1 MVPASWA
8 AAIRIRIAAVDRD
21 AGNAAADTAV
31 EGTVVADIAVAAD
44 KAASVETTVEVEVVA
59 VDSS

>member
-8 AAIRIRIAAVDRD
+8 AAIHIRIAAVDRD
-21 AGNAAADTAV
+21 AGKAAA
-31 EGTVVADIAVAAD
+31 GTVVVDIAVAAG
-44 KAASVETTVEVEVVA
+44 KAAFVEAAVEAKAVA